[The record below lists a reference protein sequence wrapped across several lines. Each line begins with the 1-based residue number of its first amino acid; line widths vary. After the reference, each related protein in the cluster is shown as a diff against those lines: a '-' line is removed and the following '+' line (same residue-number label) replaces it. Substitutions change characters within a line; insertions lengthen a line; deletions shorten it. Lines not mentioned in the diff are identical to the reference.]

1 MFQIQNILI
10 NIQPND
16 KCSKG
21 NNNGSIVLVPEFG
34 NETSVLNK
42 HIQIDNNDSLE
53 FKFAILLSNWMDG
66 TDSEG
71 RNPLLE
77 VLSS

>member
-1 MFQIQNILI
+1 M
-10 NIQPND
+10 
-16 KCSKG
+16 
-21 NNNGSIVLVPEFG
+21 VPEFG

-42 HIQIDNNDSLE
+42 DIQIDNNESLE